1 VGESQLND
9 TVENFVT
16 IPLIMRALIGIY
28 MIANSVAPFLNLNS
42 ITFKVVFTISAGIPS
57 LALFFMQKL
66 NKQTKLEQTS
76 KEKPR

>member
-9 TVENFVT
+9 AVENFVA
-16 IPLIMRALIGIY
+16 IPLIILIGIY

-42 ITFKVVFTISAGIPS
+42 LTFKVVFTISAGIPS

-66 NKQTKLEQTS
+66 NKQTKLKQTS
-76 KEKPR
+76 QEKPR

>member
-1 VGESQLND
+1 MGESQLND
-9 TVENFVT
+9 AVENFVA
-16 IPLIMRALIGIY
+16 IPLIILIGIY

-42 ITFKVVFTISAGIPS
+42 LTFKVVFTISAGIPS

-66 NKQTKLEQTS
+66 NKQTKLKQTP